1 MDQVQ
6 FLVNPARLQLDQLG
20 QEAVREEVQTSSIK
34 HRAGQIEVM
43 DPGLTDPI
51 HTNHQAG
58 QIEVMDPRL
67 TDPIH
72 TNHRAGQIEVMDP
85 GLTDRRLTNHQAG
98 QPEMMDPG
106 LTDHKSKVSTDL
118 KKGLSHIN
126 LC

>member
-6 FLVNPARLQLDQLG
+6 FLVNPARLQVDQLG

-34 HRAGQIEVM
+34 
-43 DPGLTDPI
+43 
-51 HTNHQAG
+51 
-58 QIEVMDPRL
+58 
-67 TDPIH
+67 
-72 TNHRAGQIEVMDP
+72 HRAGQIEVMDP

>member
-34 HRAGQIEVM
+34 
-43 DPGLTDPI
+43 
-51 HTNHQAG
+51 
-58 QIEVMDPRL
+58 
-67 TDPIH
+67 
-72 TNHRAGQIEVMDP
+72 HRAGQIEVMDP

>member
-34 HRAGQIEVM
+34 HRAGQIEV
-43 DPGLTDPI
+43 
-51 HTNHQAG
+51 
-58 QIEVMDPRL
+58 VDPRL
-67 TDPIH
+67 TDPIL
-72 TNHRAGQIEVMDP
+72 TNHRACQIEVMDP